1 MEGDVCCCVV
11 QAKDREIA
19 VLECGGGDAV
29 KEEQL
34 QHAAVQRVALEEE
47 VERQKD
53 AARELQG
60 ELKVGSGVC
69 SSCCVAVASSMACH
83 VLCV

>member
-1 MEGDVCCCVV
+1 MCPLVVMCVV

-29 KEEQL
+29 KEEL
-34 QHAAVQRVALEEE
+34 QQAVLQRVALEEE
-47 VERQKD
+47 AGRQRE

-60 ELKVGSGVC
+60 ELKVGEGSSGC
-69 SSCCVAVASSMACH
+69 ATGLW
-83 VLCV
+83 VL